1 MVGARWSVGIMEE
14 DSIITWIGI
23 SMVRGL
29 VIGTDVDVCGLMGV
43 VVVVVLVVVLMVVV
57 LMVSLR

>member
-1 MVGARWSVGIMEE
+1 MVGARWTVGIMEG

-23 SMVRGL
+23 NMVRWL
-29 VIGTDVDVCGLMGV
+29 VIGTDVGVCGLMVV
-43 VVVVVLVVVLMVVV
+43 VVVVVLLVVVV

>member
-1 MVGARWSVGIMEE
+1 MEG

-23 SMVRGL
+23 NMVRWL
-29 VIGTDVDVCGLMGV
+29 AIGTDAGVCGLMV
-43 VVVVVLVVVLMVVV
+43 VVVVVMLVVVLVVVV